1 MERGMDNLETHRM
14 KHDNAHRAKRT
25 SLAGRICLT
34 VWLLLLLGLVSCL
47 PSAAPT
53 QPLLTTSTPLAVPQ
67 VEENPDQIL
76 VSPTMAPTATPGP
89 IGLAVEQAVASAN
102 AESTRFLGLSV
113 EDWVNFGI
121 SLLLV
126 FLILIFGARFFLSIL
141 KKLARKTP
149 TPYDDLYIKS
159 VQPYLRWFVYLIGLN
174 IATER
179 LQFLSPEIKHW
190 LSLVYFSAIVG
201 IIVMLLWKLV
211 DIFSLW
217 YREKAENQREKEQK
231 EAVLLLAER
240 AVRTVLILVGAAIVL
255 DRLGINI
262 SALVTALGIGGLAL
276 SLAAQE
282 TIANMI
288 SGIIIMIDA
297 PFRVGDRIE
306 IQGLDTWGDVVDIGL
321 RTTRIRTL
329 DNRMV
334 IVPNSSL
341 SKNQVVNYTFP
352 DPRYRTQTEIGVA
365 YGSDLRRVREV
376 ITQSLQGI
384 EGVIPDKPVDILF
397 LEFGDSSMHLRVRWW
412 IESYQDARRV
422 TDRVNEAMYQALALA
437 QIELPDPKMTVELKN
452 KPAEAEH
459 ENP

>member
-1 MERGMDNLETHRM
+1 
-14 KHDNAHRAKRT
+14 
-25 SLAGRICLT
+25 
-34 VWLLLLLGLVSCL
+34 
-47 PSAAPT
+47 
-53 QPLLTTSTPLAVPQ
+53 
-67 VEENPDQIL
+67 
-76 VSPTMAPTATPGP
+76 
-89 IGLAVEQAVASAN
+89 
-102 AESTRFLGLSV
+102 
-113 EDWVNFGI
+113 
-121 SLLLV
+121 
-126 FLILIFGARFFLSIL
+126 
-141 KKLARKTP
+141 
-149 TPYDDLYIKS
+149 
-159 VQPYLRWFVYLIGLN
+159 
-174 IATER
+174 
-179 LQFLSPEIKHW
+179 
-190 LSLVYFSAIVG
+190 
-201 IIVMLLWKLV
+201 
-211 DIFSLW
+211 
-217 YREKAENQREKEQK
+217 
-231 EAVLLLAER
+231 
-240 AVRTVLILVGAAIVL
+240 VLILVGAAIVL

-376 ITQSLQGI
+376 ITQSLRGI

-422 TDRVNEAMYQALALA
+422 TDRVNEAMYQALAQA

-459 ENP
+459 DNP